1 MSNLTEKMVQAF
13 ATKADRYHNH
23 DDVYP
28 TKNWVN
34 DALANVSV
42 NLDGYATETFVEEKI
57 AEAQFENTDID
68 LSGYAT
74 KEELANKANIDA
86 VPTNVSQ
93 LINDAGFLVEV
104 PGEYITDAELQ
115 AKHYLT
121 EHQDLSE
128 YATKEDLANI
138 TVEGYATEAYVD
150 QEINGLIGGAPG
162 TLQTLEAISN
172 ALTEDDNAINVLM
185 AAVTSKADVSHT
197 HSEYLT
203 MGSMNVYATK
213 TYVNNAI
220 KSNVTT
226 ADIDAFMNNIT
237 L

>member
-1 MSNLTEKMVQAF
+1 MSSLSDKMIQAF

-28 TKNWVN
+28 TKDWVRTEVS
-34 DALANVSV
+34 NVSV
-42 NLDGYATETFVEEKI
+42 NLEGYATETFVTEKI
-57 AEAQFENTDID
+57 AEAQLDGNDID

-74 KEELANKANIDA
+74 KDELSNKANIDTI
-86 VPTNVSQ
+86 PTNVSQ
-93 LINDAGFLVEV
+93 LINDAGYLLEI
-104 PGEYITDAELQ
+104 PGEYITEAELE

-128 YATKEDLANI
+128 YAKKEDLANI
-138 TVEGYATEAYVD
+138 NIDGYATEEYVD
-150 QEINGLIGGAPG
+150 AEINELIGGAPG

-185 AAVTSKADVSHT
+185 SALVTKAEKEHT

-203 MGSMNVYATK
+203 MTSMNVYATK